1 MNVLAFVNEKGGCG
15 KTTSS
20 LNLAGALAV
29 RGERT
34 LLVDLDPQAHATLGL
49 GCDPSGRATIAD
61 VLLERA
67 SLADAL
73 VEAPGGIVLAP
84 SCAEL
89 AEFEE
94 VAARS
99 IAPERVLTGVLA
111 ACEDEFDFVLV
122 DCPPRAGGVLAA
134 NALTAADTA
143 VLVVESGAFA
153 LQGALKA
160 LKILEELREL
170 PGRDF
175 ETRVLGTMFDRRT
188 RFARELL
195 IAMHARFGP
204 RMYETVLRSS
214 VRLRES
220 AAAGLPV
227 HALDPRCS
235 AVLDLDAIATEIVR
249 DARRRITPPQR
260 EERASRETRALA
272 SDRA

>member
-34 LLVDLDPQAHATLGL
+34 LLIDLDPQAHATLGL
-49 GCDPSGRATIAD
+49 GTDTTGRATVAD

-67 SLADAL
+67 NLDEAL
-73 VEAPGGIVLAP
+73 VSAPGGITLLP
-84 SCAEL
+84 SCAGL

-99 IAPERVLTGVLA
+99 IAPERVLERVLA
-111 ACEDEFDFVLV
+111 TASDAFDHVMI

-134 NALTAADTA
+134 NALAAATTA

-160 LKILEELREL
+160 LRILDEIRAL

-175 ETRVLGTMFDRRT
+175 DIRVLGTMFDRRT

-195 IAMHARFGP
+195 VAMHARFGP
-204 RMYETVLRSS
+204 RMYETVLRTN
-214 VRLRES
+214 VKLRE
-220 AAAGLPV
+220 AAASGVPV

-235 AVLDLDAIATEIVR
+235 AVLDLDTIAAEIVR
-249 DARRRITPPQR
+249 DAKRRNI
-260 EERASRETRALA
+260 ERETTSLEA
-272 SDRA
+272 